1 MSPSRALSPLSR
13 ALLLACLGGPVL
25 VSAGSACAAEI
36 RTDARQYY
44 RLPAEPLEQALNH
57 LGRQA
62 GVLIAFS
69 PEQTAA
75 RRSQALDGEYTLEE
89 ALAALLAGSGL
100 EARARGD
107 GAYTLEVLPVEDPA
121 NLQAL
126 TVVGDWLAD
135 ASAADVFEHPGARDV
150 VRREQFQAQGAAST
164 REVLERIPGVS
175 APLNNGTGSHDLALN
190 FGIRGLNPRLA
201 SRSTVLMDGIP
212 VPFAPYGQP
221 QLSLAP
227 VSIGNMDAVDVV
239 RGGGAVRYGPQNV
252 GGIVNFVTRAIPEDF
267 ATKLDVHSE
276 LSPSSSQDGLKT
288 IHNVLIGGTGANGLG
303 GALL

>member
-107 GAYTLEVLPVEDPA
+107 GAYTLEALPVEDPA

-135 ASAADVFEHPGARDV
+135 ASAADVFEH
-150 VRREQFQAQGAAST
+150 
-164 REVLERIPGVS
+164 
-175 APLNNGTGSHDLALN
+175 
-190 FGIRGLNPRLA
+190 
-201 SRSTVLMDGIP
+201 
-212 VPFAPYGQP
+212 
-221 QLSLAP
+221 
-227 VSIGNMDAVDVV
+227 
-239 RGGGAVRYGPQNV
+239 
-252 GGIVNFVTRAIPEDF
+252 
-267 ATKLDVHSE
+267 
-276 LSPSSSQDGLKT
+276 
-288 IHNVLIGGTGANGLG
+288 
-303 GALL
+303 

>member
-25 VSAGSACAAEI
+25 VSTGSACAAEI

-100 EARARGD
+100 EARAR
-107 GAYTLEVLPVEDPA
+107 
-121 NLQAL
+121 
-126 TVVGDWLAD
+126 
-135 ASAADVFEHPGARDV
+135 
-150 VRREQFQAQGAAST
+150 
-164 REVLERIPGVS
+164 
-175 APLNNGTGSHDLALN
+175 
-190 FGIRGLNPRLA
+190 
-201 SRSTVLMDGIP
+201 
-212 VPFAPYGQP
+212 
-221 QLSLAP
+221 
-227 VSIGNMDAVDVV
+227 
-239 RGGGAVRYGPQNV
+239 
-252 GGIVNFVTRAIPEDF
+252 
-267 ATKLDVHSE
+267 
-276 LSPSSSQDGLKT
+276 
-288 IHNVLIGGTGANGLG
+288 
-303 GALL
+303 